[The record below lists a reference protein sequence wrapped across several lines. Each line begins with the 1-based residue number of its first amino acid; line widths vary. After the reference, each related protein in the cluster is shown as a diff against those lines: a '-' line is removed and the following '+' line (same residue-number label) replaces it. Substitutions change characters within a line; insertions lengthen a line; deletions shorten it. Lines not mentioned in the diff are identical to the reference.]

1 MNCIHKQVEILEISG
16 KFGKDFQTI
25 FVQKT
30 KQNKKPISE
39 FQKTHCFNL
48 FHRSIQY
55 VYDFRLMSW
64 VSLSWKKRSCVFQ

>member
-30 KQNKKPISE
+30 KQNKK
-39 FQKTHCFNL
+39 QKTNKRVSENTIASVSIYFIDLFNMFMTL
-48 FHRSIQY
+48 
-55 VYDFRLMSW
+55 D
-64 VSLSWKKRSCVFQ
+64 